1 MFLYILINGVNSLLI
16 FSYYKYGFQKSIS
29 LYGIKVVIIIV
40 TLTTNNNNNNNNN
53 NYLKVYCEGAIF
65 NEP

>member
-29 LYGIKVVIIIV
+29 LYGIKVVIRIV
-40 TLTTNNNNNNNNN
+40 TLTTNNNNNNN